1 MSSTFGAVRRKGGCL
16 PPVSPEVINIL
27 LFPRSEKG
35 MDAPSEHIIVNRLS
49 DGRMFP

>member
-1 MSSTFGAVRRKGGCL
+1 MNEESAI